1 MRYFIFCVYFCA
13 MKLYGLLFI
22 LLLSS
27 VAGTAQSLTQ
37 SVRGQITD
45 KNSKLPVESAT
56 VSIENSNP
64 LLSATTDAKGYF
76 KLENV
81 PVGRQSIVV
90 FSYSHGNITLANQEV
105 KSGKELYLEIEME
118 EKVSVAEEIK
128 IVKKSAAKPENEAI
142 VNSNVNL
149 TPKQTERFAG
159 SLNDVSRMAMNYA
172 GVISSSDNRNDIII
186 RGNSPSGILWRLNG
200 INIPNPNHF
209 GSLGSTGG
217 PITILNNNNLAKSD
231 FLTGAFPSD
240 YGNAVAGAFDLKLRH
255 GNNEKF
261 EGTGMFGFNGL
272 ELGAEGPFS
281 KKSKASYMANYRY
294 STLGI
299 FDALGIS
306 FGVAAVPQYQDLT
319 FNVDVPLGQKSGRLE
334 IFGVGGMSN
343 IAILESKKK
352 KDNDV
357 SYTKAGS
364 NAYLNSSM
372 GVMGISYLLYL
383 NPKTH
388 MRIVYATSGTG
399 QMVRTDTLDKDKLNP
414 GTIYENIS
422 REIKYSLNWYI
433 NTKFSSRNSWKS
445 GIIADLYQ
453 VNYSEKYKVD
463 STWYTGFDF
472 NGQTILIQAYSQFQH
487 KFNDKLKLNT
497 GVHYQ
502 MLTLNS
508 AYVVEPRA
516 GLSWDFIKG
525 QSLSLSAGMHSQIQ
539 PFSTYLLE
547 TTLPDFSTIRTNE
560 KLDFTKSNHL
570 VLGYNLAVA
579 KNTRMKIETYYQQVY
594 NTPVIANSYFSMAN
608 FGADFSFPPVDSLV
622 NSGKGRNYG
631 LEFTLERNFNKGY
644 YYLLSAS
651 LYDSKYTGGDGIERN
666 TAFNGNYAVNAL
678 SGMEWKVRK
687 RGVLQLDAKVTFAG
701 GKRYVGIDLGKSIAA
716 SKVQYDLN
724 DIYVHKFHDY
734 FRADLKMSYRLNSKK
749 FTQEWSFNIQNILN
763 TQNVFQQIYDTTAK
777 VVKTEY
783 QLGLFPVGSYKILF

>member
-1 MRYFIFCVYFCA
+1 
-13 MKLYGLLFI
+13 MKIYVLLFV
-22 LLLSS
+22 LLLCPFLGS
-27 VAGTAQSLTQ
+27 AQTLTQ
-37 SVRGQITD
+37 SVRGQVID
-45 KNSKLPVESAT
+45 KNSKLPLEGAT
-56 VSIENSNP
+56 VSIENADS

-81 PVGRQSIVV
+81 PVGRQTILINSPA
-90 FSYSHGNITLANQEV
+90 YGAMTMANQEV

-118 EKVSVAEEIK
+118 EKVTVIEEIK
-128 IVKKSAAKPENEAI
+128 ITKKSSTKAENEAI

-231 FLTGAFPSD
+231 FMTGAFPAD

-299 FDALGIS
+299 FDAIGIS

-319 FNVDVPLGQKSGRLE
+319 FNIDIPLGQKSGRLE
-334 IFGVGGMSN
+334 IFGVGGMSK
-343 IAILESKKK
+343 ISILESKKK
-352 KDNDV
+352 KENDV
-357 SYTKAGS
+357 SYTRAGT

-372 GVMGISYLLYL
+372 GVTGLSYLLYL
-383 NPKTH
+383 TPKTH
-388 MRIVYATSGTG
+388 MRAVFAASGTG
-399 QMVRTDTLDKDKLNP
+399 QVVRTDSLDINKENP
-414 GTIYENIS
+414 GKIYEDIS
-422 REIKYSLNWYI
+422 SEIKYSLNWYV
-433 NTKFSSRNSWKS
+433 NTKFSSRDSWKS
-445 GIIADLYQ
+445 GFIVDLYH
-453 VNYSEKYKVD
+453 VNYNEKFLRYSK
-463 STWYTGFDF
+463 WYTGYDF
-472 NGQTILIQAYSQFQH
+472 NGQTFLVQAYSQWQH
-487 KFNDKLKLNT
+487 KFTDRLKLNT
-497 GVHYQ
+497 GLHYQ
-502 MLTLNS
+502 TLTLNS

-516 GLSWDFIKG
+516 GLSWDFTKK

-539 PFSTYLLE
+539 PFSTYLIE
-547 TTLPDFSTIRTNE
+547 TTLPDNSIIRTNE
-560 KLDFTKSNHL
+560 KLGFTKSNHL
-570 VLGYNLAVA
+570 VLGYNLAVSS
-579 KNTRMKIETYYQQVY
+579 NTRMKIESYYQQVY
-594 NTPVIANSYFSMAN
+594 NTPVSPNSYFSMAN
-608 FGADFSFPPVDSLV
+608 FGADFSFPRVDSLV
-622 NSGKGRNYG
+622 NNGKGRNYG

-644 YYLLSAS
+644 YYLLSGS
-651 LYDSKYTGGDGIERN
+651 LYDSKYTGGDGVERN

-678 SGMEWKVRK
+678 SGFEFNLGK
-687 RGVLQLDAKVTFAG
+687 RSVLQLDAKVTYAG
-701 GKRYVGIDLGKSIAA
+701 GKRYIGIDEQKSIAA
-716 SKVQYDLN
+716 GRVVYNPD

-734 FRADLKMSYRLNSKK
+734 FRADLKVSYRLNSKK
-749 FTQEWSFNIQNILN
+749 FTQEWAFNAQNIFN
-763 TQNVFQQIYDTTAK
+763 TQNVFQQLYDNVSKT
-777 VVKTEY
+777 VRTEY

>member
-1 MRYFIFCVYFCA
+1 MKSYSLIFVF
-13 MKLYGLLFI
+13 LLCFFAA
-22 LLLSS
+22 S
-27 VAGTAQSLTQ
+27 AQSLTQ
-37 SVRGQITD
+37 SVRGQVID
-45 KNSKLPVESAT
+45 KNSKLPVEGAM
-56 VSIENSNP
+56 VSIENSDP
-64 LLSATTDAKGYF
+64 FLSALSDAKGYF

-81 PVGRQSIVV
+81 PVGRQTILIS
-90 FSYSHGNITLANQEV
+90 SLSHGTMTLANQEV

-118 EKVSVAEEIK
+118 EKVLATEAIK
-128 IVKKSAAKPENEAI
+128 IVRKNTAKPENEAI

-149 TPKQTERFAG
+149 SPKQTERFAG
-159 SLNDVSRMAMNYA
+159 SLSDVSRMAMNYA

-231 FLTGAFPSD
+231 FMTGAFPSD

-306 FGVAAVPQYQDLT
+306 FGVAAVPQYQDVT
-319 FNVDVPLGQKSGRLE
+319 FNIDIPLGQKSGRLE

-343 IAILESKKK
+343 ISILQSKQKK
-352 KDNDV
+352 TNDV
-357 SYTKAGS
+357 SYTQSGT

-372 GVMGISYLLYL
+372 GVTGISYLLYL
-383 NPKTH
+383 TQKTH
-388 MRIVYATSGTG
+388 MRAVFAISGTG
-399 QMVRTDTLDKDKLNP
+399 QVVRTDSLDTNFQNP
-414 GTIYENIS
+414 GKIYEDNS

-445 GIIADLYQ
+445 GFIVDLYH
-453 VNYSEKYKVD
+453 VNYNEKFLVD
-463 STWYTGFDF
+463 KKWYTGYDF
-472 NGQTILIQAYSQFQH
+472 NGQTFLVQGYSQFQH
-487 KFNDKLKLNT
+487 KFTDQLKLNL

-502 MLTLNS
+502 ALTLNS
-508 AYVVEPRA
+508 ASVVEPRA
-516 GLSWDFIKG
+516 GLSWDFTKK
-525 QSLSLSAGMHSQIQ
+525 QSLSLAAGMHSQVQ
-539 PFSTYLLE
+539 PFKTYLIE
-547 TTLPDFSTIRTNE
+547 TTLADNSTVRTNE
-560 KLDFTKSNHL
+560 KLGFTKSNHL
-570 VLGYNLAVA
+570 VLGYNLAVSG
-579 KNTRMKIETYYQQVY
+579 NTRVKIESYYQQVY
-594 NTPVIANSYFSMAN
+594 NTPVSANSYFSMAN
-608 FGADFSFPPVDSLV
+608 FGADFAFPPVDSLV
-622 NSGKGRNYG
+622 NNGKGRNYG
-631 LEFTLERNFNKGY
+631 LEFTMERNFNKGY
-644 YYLLSAS
+644 YYLLSGS
-651 LYDSKYTGGDGIERN
+651 LYDSKYSGGDGVERN

-678 SGMEWKVRK
+678 SGFEIVLGKRK
-687 RGVLQLDAKVTFAG
+687 RSVLQVDAKITYAG
-701 GKRYVGIDLGKSIAA
+701 GKRYIGIDLDKSIAA
-716 SKVQYDLN
+716 GKVQYDLN

-734 FRADLKMSYRLNSKK
+734 FRADLKISFRYNTKK
-749 FTQEWSFNIQNILN
+749 ITQEWSFNAQNIFN
-763 TQNVFQQIYDTTAK
+763 TQNVFQQLYDN
-777 VVKTEY
+777 VSKTVRIEY